1 MAMTSDET
9 KKDDRIEEYQR
20 LRKVWA
26 KYVDGLVE
34 RAGTKPGRVIGFD
47 DPKPTVLTLRQWA
60 ETMVEVD
67 ARGPRVFVDPAGV
80 RWQVGIAAVEHR
92 STRWMALRG
101 KAEEEINYLM
111 EVRSV
116 KELARY
122 MAERAGVVDVV
133 PWGDVDND
141 ETILA
146 YESKGYGIAP
156 VTSADDL
163 EDEDQVEFSIRS
175 KSSVTGHKID
185 VWFAAL
191 KIPNR
196 VGSACR

>member
-1 MAMTSDET
+1 MMESLAKDE
-9 KKDDRIEEYQR
+9 RIEEYLR
-20 LRKVWA
+20 LRQIWA

-34 RAGTKPGRVIGFD
+34 RVGAKPGRVIGLT

-60 ETMVEVD
+60 ETMAEAD

-175 KSSVTGHKID
+175 KSSVTGRKIN
-185 VWFAAL
+185 VWFVAL
-191 KIPNR
+191 KVAR
-196 VGSACR
+196 S

>member
-1 MAMTSDET
+1 MAATTEET
-9 KKDDRIEEYQR
+9 KKDERIEEYLR

-34 RAGTKPGRVIGFD
+34 RAGTKPGRVIGLP

-60 ETMVEVD
+60 ETMVEAG
-67 ARGPRVFVDPAGV
+67 ARGPRIFADPAGA

-101 KAEEEINYLM
+101 KAEEELNYLM

-122 MAERAGVVDVV
+122 MAERAGAVDVV

-141 ETILA
+141 ETVLA

-156 VTSADDL
+156 VTYADDL
-163 EDEDQVEFSIRS
+163 EDEGQVEFSIRS
-175 KSSVTGHKID
+175 KSNVTGRKID
-185 VWFAAL
+185 VWFVAL
-191 KIPNR
+191 KVAR
-196 VGSACR
+196 S

>member
-1 MAMTSDET
+1 MVATNGET
-9 KKDDRIEEYQR
+9 KKDEHIEEYMR

-34 RAGTKPGRVIGFD
+34 RAGTKPGRVIGLA
-47 DPKPTVLTLRQWA
+47 DPKPTVLALRQWA
-60 ETMVEVD
+60 ETMVEAD
-67 ARGPRVFVDPAGV
+67 ARGPRIFVDPAGT

-101 KAEEEINYLM
+101 KAEEELSYLM

-122 MAERAGVVDVV
+122 MAERAGAVDVV

-156 VTSADDL
+156 VTYADDL

-175 KSSVTGHKID
+175 KSSVTGRRID
-185 VWFAAL
+185 VWFVAL
-191 KIPNR
+191 KVAR
-196 VGSACR
+196 S

>member
-1 MAMTSDET
+1 MTTAGEETMKDEH
-9 KKDDRIEEYQR
+9 IEEYLR

-34 RAGTKPGRVIGFD
+34 RAGTKPGRMIGLA

-60 ETMVEVD
+60 ETMAEAD
-67 ARGPRVFVDPAGV
+67 ARGPRVFVDPAGA

-92 STRWMALRG
+92 STRWMALCG
-101 KAEEEINYLM
+101 KAEEELAYLM

-122 MAERAGVVDVV
+122 MAERAGAVDVV
-133 PWGDVDND
+133 PWGNVDND

-156 VTSADDL
+156 VTYADDL

-175 KSSVTGHKID
+175 KSNVTGRKID
-185 VWFAAL
+185 VWFVAL
-191 KIPNR
+191 KVAR
-196 VGSACR
+196 S

>member
-1 MAMTSDET
+1 MKNRE
-9 KKDDRIEEYQR
+9 KDDRIEEYQR

-34 RAGTKPGRVIGFD
+34 RAGTKPGRVIGSA
-47 DPKPTVLTLRQWA
+47 DPKPTVLTLSQWA
-60 ETMVEVD
+60 ETMVEADV
-67 ARGPRVFVDPAGV
+67 RGPRVFVDPEGV

-92 STRWMALRG
+92 STRWVALRG
-101 KAEEEINYLM
+101 KAEEELGYLM

-122 MAERAGVVDVV
+122 MAERAGAVDVV

-163 EDEDQVEFSIRS
+163 EDEDQVEFPIRS
-175 KSSVTGHKID
+175 KSSVTGCKID
-185 VWFAAL
+185 VWFVAL
-191 KIPNR
+191 KMPDP
-196 VGSACR
+196 AKPTCR

>member
-1 MAMTSDET
+1 MAATTEET
-9 KKDDRIEEYQR
+9 KKDERIEEYLR

-26 KYVDGLVE
+26 KYVDSLVE
-34 RAGTKPGRVIGFD
+34 RDRTRPGRVIGLA
-47 DPKPTVLTLRQWA
+47 DPNPTVLTLRQWA
-60 ETMVEVD
+60 ETMVEAD
-67 ARGPRVFVDPAGV
+67 ARGPRIFVDPAGM
-80 RWQVGIAAVEHR
+80 RWQVGIAAVEYR

-101 KAEEEINYLM
+101 KAEEELNYLM

-122 MAERAGVVDVV
+122 MAERAGAVDVV

-156 VTSADDL
+156 VTYADDL

-175 KSSVTGHKID
+175 KSSVTGRKID
-185 VWFAAL
+185 VWFVAL
-191 KIPNR
+191 KVAR
-196 VGSACR
+196 S

>member
-1 MAMTSDET
+1 MATTSVEK
-9 KKDDRIEEYQR
+9 KKDERIEEYLR
-20 LRKVWA
+20 LRQIWA

-34 RAGTKPGRVIGFD
+34 RAGTKPGRVIGLA

-60 ETMVEVD
+60 ETMVAAD
-67 ARGPRVFVDPAGV
+67 ARGPRIFVDEKGV

-92 STRWMALRG
+92 NTRWMALRG
-101 KAEEEINYLM
+101 KAEEELSYLM

-122 MAERAGVVDVV
+122 MAERAGAVDVV
-133 PWGDVDND
+133 PWSDVDND

-156 VTSADDL
+156 VTYADDL

-175 KSSVTGHKID
+175 KSSVTGRKID
-185 VWFAAL
+185 VWFVAL
-191 KIPNR
+191 KVAR
-196 VGSACR
+196 S

>member
-1 MAMTSDET
+1 MATRVSGKDEHV
-9 KKDDRIEEYQR
+9 EEYLR
-20 LRKVWA
+20 LRQLWA

-34 RAGTKPGRVIGFD
+34 RAETKPGRVIGLA

-60 ETMVEVD
+60 ETMVEAD

-92 STRWMALRG
+92 NTRWMALRG
-101 KAEEEINYLM
+101 KAEEELSYLM

-141 ETILA
+141 KTILA
-146 YESKGYGIAP
+146 YESNGYGIAP
-156 VTSADDL
+156 VSYADDL
-163 EDEDQVEFSIRS
+163 EDEDQVDFSIRS
-175 KSSVTGHKID
+175 RSSVTGRKID
-185 VWFAAL
+185 VWFVAL
-191 KIPNR
+191 KVAR
-196 VGSACR
+196 S

>member
-1 MAMTSDET
+1 MATTNEET
-9 KKDDRIEEYQR
+9 KKDERVEEYLR
-20 LRKVWA
+20 LRNVWA

-34 RAGTKPGRVIGFD
+34 RVGTKPGRVIGMA

-60 ETMVEVD
+60 ETMVEAD
-67 ARGPRVFVDPAGV
+67 ARGPRVFVDPAGT

-92 STRWMALRG
+92 NTRWMALRG
-101 KAEEEINYLM
+101 KAEEELNYLM

-122 MAERAGVVDVV
+122 MAERAGAVDVV

-156 VTSADDL
+156 VTYADDL

-175 KSSVTGHKID
+175 KSSVTGRKID
-185 VWFAAL
+185 VWFVAL
-191 KIPNR
+191 KVAR
-196 VGSACR
+196 S

>member
-1 MAMTSDET
+1 MTTAGEETMKDEH
-9 KKDDRIEEYQR
+9 IEEYLR

-34 RAGTKPGRVIGFD
+34 RAGTKPGRVIGLA
-47 DPKPTVLTLRQWA
+47 DPKPTVLTIRQWA
-60 ETMVEVD
+60 ETMVEAD
-67 ARGPRVFVDPAGV
+67 ARGPRIFVDEKGV

-101 KAEEEINYLM
+101 KAEEELAYLM
-111 EVRSV
+111 EIRSV

-122 MAERAGVVDVV
+122 MAERAGAADVV

-141 ETILA
+141 ETVLA

-156 VTSADDL
+156 VTYADDL
-163 EDEDQVEFSIRS
+163 EDEDQVEFSICS
-175 KSSVTGHKID
+175 KSSVTGRKID
-185 VWFAAL
+185 VWFVAL
-191 KIPNR
+191 KVAR
-196 VGSACR
+196 S

>member
-1 MAMTSDET
+1 MATISVEAKNDVC
-9 KKDDRIEEYQR
+9 IEEYLR
-20 LRKVWA
+20 LRNVWA
-26 KYVDGLVE
+26 KYVDSLVE
-34 RAGTKPGRVIGFD
+34 RARTRPGRVMGFA

-60 ETMVEVD
+60 ETMVAAD
-67 ARGPRVFVDPAGV
+67 ARGPRIFVDPAGV

-101 KAEEEINYLM
+101 KAEEELSYLM

-122 MAERAGVVDVV
+122 MAERAGAVDVV

-156 VTSADDL
+156 VTYADDL

-175 KSSVTGHKID
+175 KSSVTGRKTD
-185 VWFAAL
+185 VWFVAL
-191 KIPNR
+191 KVAR
-196 VGSACR
+196 S

>member
-1 MAMTSDET
+1 MTMTSVEI
-9 KKDDRIEEYQR
+9 KKDERIEEYLR
-20 LRKVWA
+20 LRNVWA
-26 KYVDGLVE
+26 KYVDSLVE
-34 RAGTKPGRVIGFD
+34 RAGTRPGRVIGLA

-60 ETMVEVD
+60 ETMVEAG
-67 ARGPRVFVDPAGV
+67 ARGPRIFVDPVGA

-101 KAEEEINYLM
+101 KAEEELSYLM

-122 MAERAGVVDVV
+122 MAERAGAVDVV

-141 ETILA
+141 ESILA

-156 VTSADDL
+156 VTYADDL

-175 KSSVTGHKID
+175 KSSVTGRKID
-185 VWFAAL
+185 VWFVAL
-191 KIPNR
+191 K
-196 VGSACR
+196 VGRS

>member
-1 MAMTSDET
+1 MAMSSEERKRDEH
-9 KKDDRIEEYQR
+9 IEEYLR

-34 RAGTKPGRVIGFD
+34 RAGTKPGRVIGLA

-60 ETMVEVD
+60 ETMVEAD
-67 ARGPRVFVDPAGV
+67 ARGPRIFVDPAGV
-80 RWQVGIAAVEHR
+80 RWQVGIAAVKHR
-92 STRWMALRG
+92 HTWWMALRG
-101 KAEEEINYLM
+101 KAEEELSYLM

-122 MAERAGVVDVV
+122 MAERAGAVDVV

-175 KSSVTGHKID
+175 KSSVTGRKID
-185 VWFAAL
+185 VWFVAL
-191 KIPNR
+191 KVAR
-196 VGSACR
+196 S

>member
-1 MAMTSDET
+1 MAMTSEET
-9 KKDDRIEEYQR
+9 KKGERIEEYLR

-34 RAGTKPGRVIGFD
+34 RAGTKPGRVIGLA

-60 ETMVEVD
+60 ETMVEAD
-67 ARGPRVFVDPAGV
+67 ARGPRVFVDPTGA

-122 MAERAGVVDVV
+122 MAERAGAVDVV

-146 YESKGYGIAP
+146 YESKGYGIVP
-156 VTSADDL
+156 VMSADDL

-175 KSSVTGHKID
+175 KSSVTGRKID
-185 VWFAAL
+185 VWFVAL
-191 KIPNR
+191 KVAR
-196 VGSACR
+196 S

>member
-1 MAMTSDET
+1 MATTNEET
-9 KKDDRIEEYQR
+9 KKDERIEEYLR

-26 KYVDGLVE
+26 KYVGGLVE
-34 RAGTKPGRVIGFD
+34 RAGTKPGRVIGFV

-60 ETMVEVD
+60 ETMVEAD
-67 ARGPRVFVDPAGV
+67 ARGPRVFVDPAGE

-101 KAEEEINYLM
+101 KAEEELGYLM

-122 MAERAGVVDVV
+122 MAERAGAVDVV

-163 EDEDQVEFSIRS
+163 EDEDLVEFSIRS
-175 KSSVTGHKID
+175 KSSVTGRKID
-185 VWFAAL
+185 VWFVAL
-191 KIPNR
+191 KVAR
-196 VGSACR
+196 S

>member
-1 MAMTSDET
+1 MATTNEET
-9 KKDDRIEEYQR
+9 KKDERVEECLR

-34 RAGTKPGRVIGFD
+34 RAGTKPGRVIGLA

-60 ETMVEVD
+60 ETMVEAD
-67 ARGPRVFVDPAGV
+67 ARGPRVFVDPAGM

-92 STRWMALRG
+92 NTRWMALRG
-101 KAEEEINYLM
+101 KAEEELNYLM

-122 MAERAGVVDVV
+122 MAERAGAVDVV
-133 PWGDVDND
+133 PWSDVDND

-156 VTSADDL
+156 VTYADDL
-163 EDEDQVEFSIRS
+163 EDEDQAEFSIRS
-175 KSSVTGHKID
+175 KSSVTGRKTD
-185 VWFAAL
+185 VWFVAL
-191 KIPNR
+191 KVAR
-196 VGSACR
+196 S

>member
-1 MAMTSDET
+1 MAATTEET
-9 KKDDRIEEYQR
+9 KKDERIEEYLR

-34 RAGTKPGRVIGFD
+34 RAGTKPGRVIGLA
-47 DPKPTVLTLRQWA
+47 DPNPIVLTLRQWA
-60 ETMVEVD
+60 ETIVEAD
-67 ARGPRVFVDPAGV
+67 ARGPRVFVDSAGV

-92 STRWMALRG
+92 NTRWMALRG
-101 KAEEEINYLM
+101 KAEEELGYLM
-111 EVRSV
+111 ELRSV

-122 MAERAGVVDVV
+122 MAERAGAVDVV

-141 ETILA
+141 ETVLA

-156 VTSADDL
+156 VTYADDL

-175 KSSVTGHKID
+175 KSNVTGRKID
-185 VWFAAL
+185 VWFVAL
-191 KIPNR
+191 KVAR
-196 VGSACR
+196 S